1 MRDSG
6 LISTY
11 YECFSQPIND
21 FSYMCVHMQFHVQAC
36 AVHVQA
42 CAVHVHTR
50 AVHVHT
56 RAVHVQTCGVHVQ
69 TYTSMCKRTQACAVH
84 VHKHVQFMYTS
95 MCSSRTHTC
104 CSHPLQ
110 FTHTTYVLTYMYNSC
125 TCGIIHM
132 YCTLHV
138 LVHVHD
144 GHVQF
149 IYVQL

>member
-36 AVHVQA
+36 AVYVQA
-42 CAVHVHTR
+42 CAVHVQTC
-50 AVHVHT
+50 
-56 RAVHVQTCGVHVQ
+56 AVHVQTCGVHVQ

-84 VHKHVQFMYTS
+84 VHKHVRFT
-95 MCSSRTHTC
+95 SRTHAC

-125 TCGIIHM
+125 TCGVIHM
-132 YCTLHV
+132 YCTLHE

-149 IYVQL
+149 IYIQL